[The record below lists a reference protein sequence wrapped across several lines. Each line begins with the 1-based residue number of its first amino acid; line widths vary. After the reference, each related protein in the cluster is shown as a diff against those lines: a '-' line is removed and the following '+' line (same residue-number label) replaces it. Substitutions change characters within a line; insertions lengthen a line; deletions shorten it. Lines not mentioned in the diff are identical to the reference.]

1 VAQGQ
6 ERDRRR
12 GLEAARDEDRAD
24 ELKTAP
30 VAIARQGKRAAVP
43 AGLVVLF
50 LFPLILMPLGA
61 VFVFA
66 FKGGTKAFWAALSSP
81 EAQFALRF
89 SLLIAVATAA
99 INAVLGTYTAYVLS
113 RYRFR
118 GQRILG
124 IIVNLP
130 VAIPTVVVGTSL
142 LLLWGPIGLLGRLL
156 EPLGIQPMFA
166 PAGVL
171 MAHLF
176 VTFPYMLGAVKP
188 VLDELEET
196 YEEAA
201 YTIGAS
207 AWQTFRHVILPT
219 LKGGLFAGALLTFA
233 HSLGEFGATVMVS
246 GNLRLRTQTA
256 PLYIFA
262 QFEAGNLATANA
274 VAAVLAA
281 LSFLIFFFLVR
292 YAGKRET

>member
-1 VAQGQ
+1 
-6 ERDRRR
+6 
-12 GLEAARDEDRAD
+12 
-24 ELKTAP
+24 
-30 VAIARQGKRAAVP
+30 
-43 AGLVVLF
+43 
-50 LFPLILMPLGA
+50 MPLAA

-66 FKGGTKAFWAALSSP
+66 LKGGPAAFWDAIRSP

-89 SLLIAVATAA
+89 SLLIAFATTAV
-99 INAVLGTYTAYVLS
+99 NAVLGTFAAYVLS
-113 RYRFR
+113 KHRFPGDR
-118 GQRILG
+118 ALG
-124 IIVNLP
+124 VVVNLP

-156 EPLGIQPMFA
+156 APLGMQPMFA

-171 MAHLF
+171 LAHLF

-188 VLDELEET
+188 VLDEIEGT

-207 AWQTFRHVILPT
+207 RWQAFRWVILPA
-219 LKGGLFAGALLTFA
+219 LKGGLFSGALLTFA
-233 HSLGEFGATVMVS
+233 HSLGEFGATVLVS

-262 QFEAGNLATANA
+262 QFEAGNVAAANA
-274 VAAVLAA
+274 VAAVLAT
-281 LSFLIFFFLVR
+281 LSFVIFFFLLR
-292 YAGKRET
+292 YTERKR